1 MPQAIVVFKSPVQVF
16 QTHLLHA
23 TLQAV
28 FRDIVDRFWV
38 ESIGE
43 RTLVV
48 TEIFRT
54 RAQTIA
60 YYQAAGL
67 PVPDSSPHETVKIQG
82 NPYTG
87 CRAFDI
93 SDRSADRG
101 IGGGLEYAMWPHLE
115 VEKLTDLVKR
125 VNHEWRYEPSER
137 HQVALLHNVRGRHLH
152 FQVRPDQETGRRH
165 PGLAL
170 PPEVIAT

>member
-1 MPQAIVVFKSPVQVF
+1 MQAMVLFKSSVQVF
-16 QTHLLHA
+16 QTHLMHSVLA
-23 TLQAV
+23 TV
-28 FRDIVDRFWV
+28 FRDVVDRFWW
-38 ESIGE
+38 ETIGE

-48 TEIFRT
+48 TEIWRS
-54 RAQTIA
+54 RDQTIA

-67 PVPDSSPHETVKIQG
+67 PVPEASPHETVKI
-82 NPYTG
+82 PMDPFSG

-101 IGGGLEYAMWPHLE
+101 LREGLDYGMWPHLE
-115 VEKLTDLVKR
+115 VEKLTALVRR

-152 FQVRPDQETGRRH
+152 FQVRPANETERRH
-165 PGLAL
+165 RDI
-170 PPEVIAT
+170 PEVIPV